1 MRTKLRGKFTL
12 LFLTIAVLLAVPA
25 VVALADTLFIT
36 NELAVNSDATK
47 NPGDTGTAR
56 VYVKVTNGTPDGDTN
71 GCNVRPGN
79 PLTVE
84 LKSDNPDVTFPNGD
98 SVQIT
103 DCVLDNNSN
112 ILTASRSVG
121 YQVNGNST
129 GGTAVISVD
138 SYSGGR
144 TDGTRTYLT
153 TDTLKV
159 RINPPAK
166 QNQTISFA
174 ANTPTTK
181 TYGDED
187 FNVSATA
194 TSGLD
199 VSFAAK
205 AGSNCTVSNSGLVS
219 LTGAGSCTVVASQ
232 AGNNNYFA
240 APDKEHTIT
249 IDKATPT
256 IEWNNPADITYG
268 TALSATQLNA
278 TAKGVDGN
286 SLAGS
291 FAYNPGAGTVL
302 LSGTKTLNVTFTPTD
317 TNNYNT
323 ASAQVQIV
331 VNPYPFTGFFQPID
345 NNGVFNKA
353 KIGSTIPVR
362 FSLGGDKGLNIFAA
376 GYPQVSK
383 SIACGVNP
391 AVDAIEEYAT
401 ATNSG
406 LKYDPVA
413 NQYIYNWKTDSTIK
427 AGECRQL
434 IVKLA
439 DGSVAKTANFT
450 FFK

>member
-1 MRTKLRGKFTL
+1 
-12 LFLTIAVLLAVPA
+12 V
-25 VVALADTLFIT
+25 
-36 NELAVNSDATK
+36 
-47 NPGDTGTAR
+47 
-56 VYVKVTNGTPDGDTN
+56 
-71 GCNVRPGN
+71 
-79 PLTVE
+79 
-84 LKSDNPDVTFPNGD
+84 
-98 SVQIT
+98 
-103 DCVLDNNSN
+103 
-112 ILTASRSVG
+112 
-121 YQVNGNST
+121 
-129 GGTAVISVD
+129 
-138 SYSGGR
+138 SY
-144 TDGTRTYLT
+144 
-153 TDTLKV
+153 
-159 RINPPAK
+159 
-166 QNQTISFA
+166 
-174 ANTPTTK
+174 
-181 TYGDED
+181 
-187 FNVSATA
+187 
-194 TSGLD
+194 
-199 VSFAAK
+199 
-205 AGSNCTVSNSGLVS
+205 SGLVS

>member
-159 RINPPAK
+159 TINPPAK

-249 IDKATPT
+249 IDKATPI

-268 TALSATQLNA
+268 TALGNTQLNA
-278 TAKGVDGN
+278 SASGVGGA

-362 FSLGGDKGLNIFAA
+362 FSLGGDKGLNILAA

-413 NQYIYNWKTDSTIK
+413 NQYIYNWMTDSTIK